1 MPLSAT
7 DQQYTSMEPRRTH
20 AGAWRTELVEEIDS
34 FLRRYEEQQRR
45 DDSFLRRYEEQQRRE
60 QQRRDEE
67 RRDEERRDEERRDE
81 DKRFWNEEAIPVLRA
96 RLSPAEQRVLVELLA
111 LLDR

>member
-34 FLRRYEEQQRR
+34 FL
-45 DDSFLRRYEEQQRRE
+45 EQQRRE
-60 QQRRDEE
+60 QQRRDDE
-67 RRDEERRDEERRDE
+67 RRDEER
-81 DKRFWNEEAIPVLRA
+81 

-111 LLDR
+111 LLDD